1 MKKSRKNNSKKL
13 TKKKWGGGD
22 KIYFSV
28 LTDINSLVWN
38 PVGKTS
44 TVVFRDMKYLLEKVY
59 NSLYDNQQIIL
70 DKINGLSVKKEPE
83 NNNNDWV

>member
-1 MKKSRKNNSKKL
+1 M
-13 TKKKWGGGD
+13 
-22 KIYFSV
+22 

-83 NNNNDWV
+83 NNNND